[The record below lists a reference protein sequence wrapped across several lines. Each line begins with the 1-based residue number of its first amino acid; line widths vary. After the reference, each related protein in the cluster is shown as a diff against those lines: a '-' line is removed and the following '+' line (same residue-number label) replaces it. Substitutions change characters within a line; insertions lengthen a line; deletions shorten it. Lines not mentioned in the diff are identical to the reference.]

1 MPWKAGRHRIDAV
14 ACSPYI
20 NYLHPRRIL
29 FLVTF
34 TEQHNTCTSHS
45 CKDSYCGQA
54 YRTGGRNIR
63 GVWFG
68 RWRYRRFGAGRYQRR
83 GCWSCRRFRARRYKR
98 RGWWRCRWFRGRR
111 YWWLNNARRCNFL
124 KYKYFRIEIMA
135 VALTKLTF
143 KIPAVSIKLV
153 TVLYK

>member
-1 MPWKAGRHRIDAV
+1 MPWKAGRHRVDAV

-20 NYLHPRRIL
+20 NYLHSSRIL

-68 RWRYRRFGAGRYQRR
+68 RWRYRRLGLGVTSGAGV
-83 GCWSCRRFRARRYKR
+83 GVADGSGVGVTSGA
-98 RGWWRCRWFRGRR
+98 GVGV
-111 YWWLNNARRCNFL
+111 AGGSGVGVTSGS
-124 KYKYFRIEIMA
+124 IMPGGA
-135 VALTKLTF
+135 ISSSISTSVSKL
-143 KIPAVSIKLV
+143 
-153 TVLYK
+153 